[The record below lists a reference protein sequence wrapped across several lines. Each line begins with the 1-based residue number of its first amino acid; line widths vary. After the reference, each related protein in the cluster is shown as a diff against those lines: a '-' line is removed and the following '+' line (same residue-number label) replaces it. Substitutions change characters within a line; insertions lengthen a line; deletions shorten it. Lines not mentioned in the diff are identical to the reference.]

1 MRILLLVFL
10 LAVSPAAAHE
20 FWLAPLA
27 YQPAADSRIEAH
39 IVNGEKFEGIKLA
52 YIPRKF
58 KSFVIVHAGRAV
70 PAKSRLGS
78 RPALNQ
84 QALGDGLHI
93 IAYQSE
99 ADTVNYSKFEK
110 FQKFADHKDFPDIRA
125 RHLRRDLPEK
135 NFREVYTRYS
145 KALIGVGSGNGDDVR
160 TGLETELVALD
171 NPYTADLT
179 DGLRV
184 QLFYSGEVRVNAQVE
199 LFEKREGEDVSVT
212 YYRTD
217 VHGIATLPVQP
228 GHDYMVDAVVL
239 REPDTK
245 IATESGAVWETLW
258 ANLTFSVP
266 EK

>member
-1 MRILLLVFL
+1 MFL

-20 FWLAPLA
+20 FWLEPLV

-39 IVNGEKFEGIKLA
+39 IVNGENFEGIKLA

-58 KSFVIVHAGRAV
+58 KSFVIVHSGRAI
-70 PAKSRLGS
+70 PAKNRLGS

-84 QALGDGLHI
+84 RALGNGLHI

-110 FQKFADHKDFPDIRA
+110 FRKFADHKDFPDIRT
-125 RHLRRDLPEK
+125 RHLQRGLPEK

-145 KALIGVGSGNGDDVR
+145 KALIGVGSGQGEDVR
-160 TGLETELVALD
+160 TGLETELIALD

-184 QLFYSGEVRVNAQVE
+184 QLFYAGEVRVNAQVE
-199 LFEKREGEDVSVT
+199 LFEKREGEDATVT
-212 YYRTD
+212 LFRTD
-217 VHGIATLPVQP
+217 VHGIATLPVRP
-228 GHDYMVDAVVL
+228 GHDYMVDAVVS
-239 REPDTK
+239 REPDALK
-245 IATESGAVWETLW
+245 ASESGAVWETLW